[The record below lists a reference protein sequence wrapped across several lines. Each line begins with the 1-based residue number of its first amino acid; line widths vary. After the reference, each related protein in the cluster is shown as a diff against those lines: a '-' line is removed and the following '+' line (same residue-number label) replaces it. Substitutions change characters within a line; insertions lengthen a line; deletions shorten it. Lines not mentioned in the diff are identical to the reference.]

1 VTEFLVG
8 GYTADMGGEA
18 QGIGLARSHPDGRFE
33 FLGVAAEVESPS
45 WLVLDGGLVHAALE
59 GAGEVASFARTDD
72 GLALIGRVPAGGDS
86 PCHLAVA
93 TDALL
98 AACYEDGALGVI
110 GLDEHRVVSQLR
122 QVLAGE
128 GSGPLPRQLGP
139 HAHTVHPLAD
149 GRVLSVDLG
158 ADRLHVHRWID
169 GLLDR
174 IDSVALPAGTG
185 PRDLIE
191 LPGGELGL
199 LGELSCELLLLEPV
213 GDAYEVVQILAL
225 PGATPGADLAS
236 ALGLSPDG
244 RHLYAGVRGVNRIA
258 IIELEADGAIAVG
271 WVDSG
276 GDWPRHLVV
285 DGAPL
290 SGGVVHVANQRSS
303 TVATFQIGVGGALTP
318 LGTPVAVPSPT
329 HLLPLS

>member
-18 QGIGLARSHPDGRFE
+18 QGIGRARSHPDGRFE

-59 GAGEVASFARTDD
+59 GADEVASFTRTDD
-72 GLALIGRVPAGGDS
+72 GLALVGRVAAGGDS

-93 TDALL
+93 EDALL
-98 AACYEDGALGVI
+98 AACYVDGALGVI
-110 GLDEHRVVSQLR
+110 GLDEHRAVTQLR
-122 QVLAGE
+122 QVLPGE
-128 GSGPLPRQLGP
+128 GSGPLPAQLGP

-199 LGELSCELLLLEPV
+199 LAEWSCELLLLEPV
-213 GDAYEVVQILAL
+213 GDAFDVVQILAL
-225 PGATPGADLAS
+225 PGATPGADQAS
-236 ALGLSPDG
+236 ALALSADG
-244 RHLYAGVRGVNRIA
+244 RHLYAGIRGSNRVA

-271 WVDSG
+271 WVPSG

-285 DGAPL
+285 DGEF
-290 SGGVVHVANQRSS
+290 VHVANQLSS
-303 TVATFQIGVGGALTP
+303 TVATFRIGVGGTLTP
-318 LGTPVAVPSPT
+318 VGNPVAVPSPT
-329 HLLPLS
+329 HLLPLP